1 MFWDLDEWGKEMILK
16 ILGTVGNLAATYLD
30 GKVEGQRSAAEI
42 KKAEAVAK
50 AEIMKTAATH
60 EAGWEKIMATAS
72 KDSWKDELWT
82 IVFVLILI
90 GNFIPIVQPIM
101 AAGFENLSNCPT
113 WVQVGMYAS
122 IASSFGLRGISKFK
136 G

>member
-1 MFWDLDEWGKEMILK
+1 M
-16 ILGTVGNLAATYLD
+16 LGFLGPIANLANTF
-30 GKVEGQRSAAEI
+30 VEGRVE
-42 KKAEAVAK
+42 KTKAVAK
-50 AEIMKTAATH
+50 AKIARAEAEAEVMKVAATH

-90 GNFIPIVQPIM
+90 GNFIPAAQPIM
-101 AAGFENLSNCPT
+101 AAGFENLAKCPA

-122 IASSFGLRGISKFK
+122 IAASVGLRGISKFK

>member
-1 MFWDLDEWGKEMILK
+1 MIQAL
-16 ILGTVGNLAATYLD
+16 IGPIASLAGSWMESKVEQTKAK
-30 GKVEGQRSAAEI
+30 GKVAQA
-42 KKAEAVAK
+42 KAEAE
-50 AEIMKTAATH
+50 AEVMKVAATH
-60 EAGWEKIMATAS
+60 EAGWEKIMANAS

-90 GNFIPIVQPIM
+90 GNFIPAAQPIM
-101 AAGFENLSNCPT
+101 AAGFENLAKCPA

-122 IASSFGLRGISKFK
+122 IAASFGLRGISKFK

>member
-1 MFWDLDEWGKEMILK
+1 MILK
-16 ILGTVGNLAATYLD
+16 ILGTVGNLASTYLD
-30 GKVEGQRSAAEI
+30 GKVEV
-42 KKAEAVAK
+42 KKAEAIAK

-82 IVFVLILI
+82 IVFVIILI
-90 GNFIPIVQPIM
+90 GNFIPAAQPIM
-101 AAGFENLSNCPT
+101 AAGFENLSKCRA

-122 IASSFGLRGISKFK
+122 ISASFGLRGISKFK
-136 G
+136 K